1 MACNCQGAT
10 VNSCGSC
17 SFDCVNSGD
26 TCGPMGCGTCSEGGG
41 GSSLCFVAGTKVAM
55 ADGTE
60 KNIEEIEIGDEVKS
74 WNAVTNEFESNK
86 VTKLISPVHDD
97 MVVLKWEHTSVK
109 STFDH
114 PFWSVVDN
122 DWASYKPELTK
133 ERYEFCNVE
142 QLVVGNKGLF
152 LTDDG
157 VIESELISIE
167 EDMGE
172 VQTYIFELDN
182 NNTFFANGIA
192 THNKGPGPGGGPP
205 AVQPVPVTPP
215 KPFSIRPGG
224 KPPVVYSRTRGRN
237 TACPKGYRMQRGVCK
252 EVNRTN
258 TGPVGAHGYG
268 SSGQCEQMRQE
279 CSASNGY
286 VSSYTTPPFCSCNTV
301 NAFVWDVQGVN
312 FNYGDCDYYADW
324 DGFSEC
330 VMETHSNNLALG
342 QYQLEQMSTTD
353 MHQNCNFDM
362 SSCLL
367 SAYGGGGFGGG
378 NIGFKE
384 QTGTSPGK
392 SGFGMRRGG
401 RIRRRRR

>member
-1 MACNCQGAT
+1 MNRYNRRNRNRNMSGRDR
-10 VNSCGSC
+10 GS
-17 SFDCVNSGD
+17 G
-26 TCGPMGCGTCSEGGG
+26 
-41 GSSLCFVAGTKVAM
+41 LR
-55 ADGTE
+55 
-60 KNIEEIEIGDEVKS
+60 
-74 WNAVTNEFESNK
+74 
-86 VTKLISPVHDD
+86 
-97 MVVLKWEHTSVK
+97 TSVRI
-109 STFDH
+109 
-114 PFWSVVDN
+114 
-122 DWASYKPELTK
+122 E
-133 ERYEFCNVE
+133 
-142 QLVVGNKGLF
+142 
-152 LTDDG
+152 DDSG
-157 VIESELISIE
+157 RLI
-167 EDMGE
+167 
-172 VQTYIFELDN
+172 
-182 NNTFFANGIA
+182 
-192 THNKGPGPGGGPP
+192 P
-205 AVQPVPVTPP
+205 
-215 KPFSIRPGG
+215 SIR
-224 KPPVVYSRTRGRN
+224 R
-237 TACPKGYRMQRGVCK
+237 K
-252 EVNRTN
+252 ETN

-268 SSGQCEQMRQE
+268 SSGACNQMQQE
-279 CSASNGY
+279 CSAANGY

-401 RIRRRRR
+401 RIRRRRRR